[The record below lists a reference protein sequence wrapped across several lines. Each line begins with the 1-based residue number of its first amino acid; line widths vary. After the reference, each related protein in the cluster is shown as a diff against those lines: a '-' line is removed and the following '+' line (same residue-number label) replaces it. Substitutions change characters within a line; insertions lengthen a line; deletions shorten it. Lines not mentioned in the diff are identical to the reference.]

1 MTVDRKHCKT
11 EQEQKREGEDGQKA
25 TLMAGERDT
34 MKIGKRHNFPKTL
47 TKQESDGIIKT
58 D

>member
-1 MTVDRKHCKT
+1 MTGDRKHCKT

-47 TKQESDGIIKT
+47 TNESKT
-58 D
+58 DR